1 MLTTLVLSLAVT
13 FGLAGEG
20 EEMVVGASTDF
31 HASLIALPG
40 HDFSGL
46 QIAMRRSRPCQVRAF
61 FHGAPPRAAQFCAGR
76 VTQRHVEDAGRAIL
90 ATGQRV
96 NGIAACLTDDERIGA
111 VRLYTFSGEA
121 VTARVGECVTEFRTV
136 WCQRGWTVQ
145 GLQLYFDRPAG
156 GLAHGGLVGL
166 RPLCVDS
173 A

>member
-1 MLTTLVLSLAVT
+1 MLKALVLSLAVT
-13 FGLAGEG
+13 FGVVGEG
-20 EEMVVGASTDF
+20 EEMVVGTSTDF
-31 HASLIALPG
+31 HSSLIALPG
-40 HDFSGL
+40 HDFHGL
-46 QIAMRRSRPCQVRAF
+46 QIAVRRARPCQVRAF
-61 FHGAPPRAAQFCAGR
+61 FQGAPPRAAQFCAGR
-76 VTQRHVEDAGRAIL
+76 VTQRHVEEAGRAIL
-90 ATGQRV
+90 EDGARV
-96 NGIAACLTDDERIGA
+96 NGIAACLTARERIGA